1 MIQMKVGDFAKY
13 RNTGTVGKVMEIRDR
28 PEGQWVLLDI
38 YDLYYD
44 SSALE
49 PASEVEYKVKH
60 LEERSLDQQMEQV
73 DRLKG
78 QIEESMENISRITA
92 SGT

>member
-1 MIQMKVGDFAKY
+1 VIQMRIGDFAKY
-13 RNTGTVGKVMEIRDR
+13 RNTGTVGKVMDIMVR
-28 PEGQWVLLDI
+28 PEGQWVLLDT

-44 SSALE
+44 ISALE

-60 LEERSLDQQMEQV
+60 LEERTLDQQMEQV
-73 DRLKG
+73 DRLRK
-78 QIEESMENISRITA
+78 QIEESESIIGRITP